1 MCMCYSSGLALQKY
15 KKEKKIS
22 KETDVVADSGRT
34 PMTKKKN
41 KQLLCVTELLFL
53 TDIKKTTWR

>member
-22 KETDVVADSGRT
+22 KETDVVADPGRT
-34 PMTKKKN
+34 PMTKKK
-41 KQLLCVTELLFL
+41 QTTSLCH
-53 TDIKKTTWR
+53 